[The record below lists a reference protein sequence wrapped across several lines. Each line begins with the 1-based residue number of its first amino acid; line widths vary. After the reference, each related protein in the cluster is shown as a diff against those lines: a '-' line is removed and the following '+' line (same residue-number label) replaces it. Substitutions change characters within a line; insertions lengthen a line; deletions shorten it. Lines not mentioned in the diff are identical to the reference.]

1 MYKEILSQEAVFW
14 MHCNLALLCSSL
26 ISYKADPSD
35 FMAKLLFHNT
45 LPFFPSFQI
54 FEGFFLK
61 YSLRAWRQGRRSKAF
76 RVRRPNSSCFTP
88 TQKTKMSFCILH
100 HCVEREHLDAQQ
112 RNLPLSIWNS
122 LTKLQKR
129 LGVWKTD
136 CLVCVYVLKSPKWET
151 AGWKKNLLL
160 VTPSCFPAY

>member
-1 MYKEILSQEAVFW
+1 M
-14 MHCNLALLCSSL
+14 SSF
-26 ISYKADPSD
+26 SYKADPVTSWPNC
-35 FMAKLLFHNT
+35 FSTIPCLF
-45 LPFFPSFQI
+45 FQI
-54 FEGFFLK
+54 FRFLIIFFPLK
-61 YSLRAWRQGRRSKAF
+61 YFLRPWRQGRRSKAF
-76 RVRRPNSSCFTP
+76 RVRRPNFSCFTP

-112 RNLPLSIWNS
+112 RNLPVSIWNS
-122 LTKLQKR
+122 LTKLQKC

-136 CLVCVYVLKSPKWET
+136 CLVCVYVLKIPKWET